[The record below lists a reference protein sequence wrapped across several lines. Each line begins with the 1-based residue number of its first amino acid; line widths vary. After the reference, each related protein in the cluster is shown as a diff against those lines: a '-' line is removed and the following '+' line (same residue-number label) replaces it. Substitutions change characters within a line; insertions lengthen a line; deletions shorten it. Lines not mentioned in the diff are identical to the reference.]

1 MSFIADRRKELGMTQ
16 REVSIASGLTVSA
29 ISMLEQRKYN
39 PAATSVVRLAKA
51 LKCEPGDIL
60 NDITL

>member
-1 MSFIADRRKELGMTQ
+1 MSFLAIRRKELGMTQ
-16 REVSIASGLTVSA
+16 RELSIATGITETA
-29 ISMLEQRKYN
+29 ISQLEHKKSTPKVKN
-39 PAATSVVRLAKA
+39 LLKLAKA